1 MGWENEKSNFGIT
14 KHRELLCLLQ
24 EPSSALAEGDLPV
37 NWVLD
42 PPHLNLS
49 SSHWFNN
56 HFFFFFSLLYLR
68 SSMVF
73 LICFASSADNLPLVW
88 TSFEAVAIPL
98 YLPLKLLP
106 KLLCLQWR
114 LMPYRPSWNLFHYE
128 KNMCVYIYI
137 FLYCIWYMDV
147 CVCAHVFVYYIN
159 INVQGHYNI
168 S

>member
-1 MGWENEKSNFGIT
+1 MKSPISASQSTESSFAFFRSPARRLQKVTCRWTGFSILLIWTFPRAIDSTIT
-14 KHRELLCLLQ
+14 
-24 EPSSALAEGDLPV
+24 
-37 NWVLD
+37 
-42 PPHLNLS
+42 
-49 SSHWFNN
+49 
-56 HFFFFFSLLYLR
+56 FFFFFSLLYLR